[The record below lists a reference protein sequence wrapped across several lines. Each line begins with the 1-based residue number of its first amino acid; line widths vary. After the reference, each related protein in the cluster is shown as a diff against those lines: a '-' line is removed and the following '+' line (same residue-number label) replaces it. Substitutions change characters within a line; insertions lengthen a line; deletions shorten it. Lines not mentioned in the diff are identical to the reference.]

1 MTMPDKRCMV
11 DTNVLV
17 YSTVAGN
24 PWHEESRRWLISMHG
39 NDTML
44 CVIPQI
50 LREYL
55 VVLTRG
61 QVFEV
66 KFTVEQAVEALDA
79 LLPWI
84 NVLDETE
91 IVSKMLREL
100 VRRYKISGKHIHD
113 ANVAAAMLSHGIS
126 RIVTY
131 NREDF
136 SVFPEISLEKIP

>member
-1 MTMPDKRCMV
+1 
-11 DTNVLV
+11 
-17 YSTVAGN
+17 
-24 PWHEESRRWLISMHG
+24 MHDDG
-39 NDTML
+39 TIL

-66 KFTVEQAVEALDA
+66 KFTVEQAVEALDV
-79 LLPWI
+79 LLPWL

-91 IVSKMLREL
+91 MVSKMLREL
-100 VRRYKISGKHIHD
+100 VKHYRISGKHIHD
-113 ANVAAAMLSHGIS
+113 ANVVAAMLSHGIS

-136 SVFPEISLEKIP
+136 SVFTEIALEKIP